1 MFFLL
6 FACAFDDA
14 LNPGRHFSPHI
25 GTDRKP
31 GFTARRILC
40 NTLIRKV
47 LLLLFAA
54 RQLLFAARRRCDA
67 VAMISEQGV
76 FAPTLFQN
84 LTGRTN
90 LITITRLQHRS
101 RHFFASKQNY
111 VPLAPDCIVLCQP
124 KLARAAEHTAH
135 SQPLDAHSRHAK
147 RQFFKGR
154 EHKQRCIPLCY

>member
-1 MFFLL
+1 MFFLI

-31 GFTARRILC
+31 GFTARRVPC
-40 NTLIRKV
+40 NTCIRKF
-47 LLLLFAA
+47 LLLLSAA
-54 RQLLFAARRRCDA
+54 RQRITAAA
-67 VAMISEQGV
+67 VISAQGV
-76 FAPTLFQN
+76 FALLLCQN
-84 LTGRTN
+84 PSGRTN

-101 RHFFASKQNY
+101 RHFFASTQNY

-124 KLARAAEHTAH
+124 KLARTLENAAH
-135 SQPLDAHSRHAK
+135 SSPLDAHSRHAK

-154 EHKQRCIPLCY
+154 EHIQRCIPLCY